1 MDCHTISQCHLDG
14 DLYVLKCKKLPFNFL
29 YGTIAK
35 NSSIL
40 RYLPK
45 NYYDF
50 EKGPE
55 KTDQKDEMKRQKII
69 EKDIVFNKELLQPI
83 NDCGC
88 FEQNVPMDNL
98 DINDDQII
106 SNNNLMEKIGEDIF
120 FTPKFPVRMDLKQLN
135 VVEISQIDAVLV
147 SVFRELY
154 GLPYLILGTQ

>member
-1 MDCHTISQCHLDG
+1 
-14 DLYVLKCKKLPFNFL
+14 
-29 YGTIAK
+29 
-35 NSSIL
+35 
-40 RYLPK
+40 
-45 NYYDF
+45 
-50 EKGPE
+50 
-55 KTDQKDEMKRQKII
+55 
-69 EKDIVFNKELLQPI
+69 
-83 NDCGC
+83 
-88 FEQNVPMDNL
+88 MDNL